1 MQQEFIFAG
10 FGGQGVLLMGQL
22 IAYAALYEGKRVS
35 WIPSYGPEMRG
46 GTANCTV
53 IISDREIG
61 SPVVTR
67 PSCVV
72 AMNLPSLD
80 KFEERVKPGG
90 VLVLNSSMINREPQ
104 RTDITVIKVPATD
117 TASELGNPR
126 VANMV
131 ALGAV
136 LEATQ
141 VVTLEGLLKTMEK
154 KLPAHH
160 KDLLPLNQRAI
171 EQGRSFVHATV

>member
-22 IAYAALYEGKRVS
+22 IAYAALYEGKKVS

-53 IISDREIG
+53 VVSDREIG

-80 KFEERVKPGG
+80 KFEDRVKPGG
-90 VLVLNSSMINREPQ
+90 VLVINSSMINREPR
-104 RTDITVIKVPATD
+104 RTDITVIKVPATA
-117 TASELGNPR
+117 TATELGNQR

-136 LEATQ
+136 VEATR
-141 VVTLEGLLKTMEK
+141 VVSVEGLLETLRK

-160 KDLLPLNQRAI
+160 QDLLPLNQKAI
-171 EQGRSFVHATV
+171 ELGRSFVPSAV

>member
-1 MQQEFIFAG
+1 MQYEFIFAG
-10 FGGQGVLLMGQL
+10 FGGQGVLLMGQML
-22 IAYAALYEGKRVS
+22 AHAAMDEGKKVS

-53 IISDREIG
+53 IVSERDIG
-61 SPVVTR
+61 SPVVGS

-80 KFEERVKPGG
+80 KFEDVVKPGG
-90 VLVLNSSMINREPQ
+90 VLVINSSLVTREPK
-104 RTDITVIKVPATD
+104 REDVTVVKVPATD
-117 TASELGNPR
+117 MANELGNVR

-136 LEATQ
+136 IEATK
-141 VVTLEGLLKTMEK
+141 VVAPDSLVAALKK
-154 KLPAHH
+154 NLPPHRQN
-160 KDLLPLNQRAI
+160 LLPLNREAI
-171 EQGRSFVHATV
+171 DKGRSSV